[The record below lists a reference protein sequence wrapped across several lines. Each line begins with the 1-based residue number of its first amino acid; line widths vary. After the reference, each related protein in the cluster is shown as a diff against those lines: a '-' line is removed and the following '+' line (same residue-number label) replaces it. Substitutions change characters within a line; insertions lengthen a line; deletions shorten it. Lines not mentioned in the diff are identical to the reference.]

1 MNDDEL
7 KKFREQHKQ
16 SYKNALLDNIR
27 NNTDVLVDQDITSLL
42 KKPPLD
48 SMDLIKSKFLDLAK
62 KNKIVLNTEELT
74 NMIDEYHNFMLT
86 CCVEIKDIRFKELS
100 SKVKKAELKKD
111 NDTIKLLKKD
121 FNNINKEIRKIIK
134 DKLAKGYNDYIMKNI
149 DSLFSSDVNDGIKKK
164 VIDSISTYVNG
175 SYQRQL
181 LDSFDMKILVKD
193 TTLINS
199 VNEQCSRYIFTL
211 NNSRLLNDIK

>member
-7 KKFREQHKQ
+7 KKFREQHKNN
-16 SYKNALLDNIR
+16 YKNALLENIK

-62 KNKIVLNTEELT
+62 SNKIVLNTEKLT
-74 NMIDEYHNFMLT
+74 DMIDKYHEYMLT
-86 CCVEIKDIRFKELS
+86 CCVEIKKIRYDSLS
-100 SKVKKAELKKD
+100 SKIEKTTLEKKNE
-111 NDTIKLLKKD
+111 TIKLLKKD
-121 FNNINKEIRKIIK
+121 FNVINKDINKLIKEKLEI
-134 DKLAKGYNDYIMKNI
+134 GYKDYIEKKI
-149 DSLFSSDVNDGIKKK
+149 DSVFPDKID
-164 VIDSISTYVNG
+164 DSISNKIKESISKYVKG

-193 TTLINS
+193 TTLTNS
-199 VNEQCSRYIFTL
+199 VNEQSTRYLFTL
-211 NNSRLLNDIK
+211 NNSRLLNDVK

>member
-7 KKFREQHKQ
+7 KKFREQHKNN
-16 SYKNALLDNIR
+16 YKNALLENIK

-62 KNKIVLNTEELT
+62 SNKIVLNTEKLT
-74 NMIDEYHNFMLT
+74 DMIDKYHEYMLT
-86 CCVEIKDIRFKELS
+86 CCDEIKKIRYDSLS
-100 SKVKKAELKKD
+100 SKVEKTTLEKKNE
-111 NDTIKLLKKD
+111 TIKLLKKD
-121 FNNINKEIRKIIK
+121 FNVINKEINKLIKEKLEIGFKEYIDNKIDGIFP
-134 DKLAKGYNDYIMKNI
+134 DKLD
-149 DSLFSSDVNDGIKKK
+149 
-164 VIDSISTYVNG
+164 DSINNKIKESISKYVKG

-193 TTLINS
+193 TTLSNS
-199 VNEQCSRYIFTL
+199 VNEQSTRYLFTL
-211 NNSRLLNDIK
+211 NNSRLLNDVK